1 MPVRKRNTSG
11 GQSTEYH
18 YEFMQGG
25 KRYYGVCEGCTTE
38 RAALAYE
45 KNIRDTVKAAAEQ
58 KSVKALIDNFR
69 EVLTGGEA
77 LTLADAFE
85 RYMAKPKKRIPS
97 EHQARTNRTYWND
110 FAAFMAAKHP
120 EAVNL
125 SDVTDRHAGEYIR
138 EPLSI
143 VF

>member
-1 MPVRKRNTSG
+1 MPVRKRTTSG

-77 LTLADAFE
+77 LTLAKQNKSRVFAIPYDRQELADYLGVERSAMSAELSKLRREGRIDYHKNQFKIFE
-85 RYMAKPKKRIPS
+85 
-97 EHQARTNRTYWND
+97 
-110 FAAFMAAKHP
+110 
-120 EAVNL
+120 
-125 SDVTDRHAGEYIR
+125 
-138 EPLSI
+138 
-143 VF
+143 

>member
-1 MPVRKRNTSG
+1 MPVRKRTTSG

-58 KSVKALIDNFR
+58 KR
-69 EVLTGGEA
+69 
-77 LTLADAFE
+77 
-85 RYMAKPKKRIPS
+85 
-97 EHQARTNRTYWND
+97 
-110 FAAFMAAKHP
+110 
-120 EAVNL
+120 
-125 SDVTDRHAGEYIR
+125 
-138 EPLSI
+138 
-143 VF
+143 